1 MCLFFTTL
9 TLWWGL
15 LNRHFSIF
23 FFLTKKRESA
33 YRPADNLSC
42 VRISRFCKALMSL
55 HLRGAFLCEGRGFSI
70 TLGYFINR
78 TAGARFPDLLPPP
91 AVWVCVHMVCVG
103 ECVYVYEHGETKWQT
118 ARALGKL
125 TDLAKLLVTLVNQKP
140 ADCCLSHFFSWKSCL
155 FPVGYWRQRVCFSW
169 GFFLFVFFSS
179 EKRPSRLT
187 APFILYYPAW
197 LLTPGELCSQI
208 DALLLWGCSWN
219 IKLY

>member
-91 AVWVCVHMVCVG
+91 AVWVCVCVCTW
-103 ECVYVYEHGETKWQT
+103 CVWES
-118 ARALGKL
+118 ACMFMSM
-125 TDLAKLLVTLVNQKP
+125 AKLNGRQPELWENWLTWQNYWWLWWTKNLPTAATVIFSPEKAVCFQLDTEGKGSAFLG
-140 ADCCLSHFFSWKSCL
+140 AFFCLFFSQVKKGPLDW
-155 FPVGYWRQRVCFSW
+155 QRLSYCIIRP
-169 GFFLFVFFSS
+169 GF
-179 EKRPSRLT
+179 
-187 APFILYYPAW
+187 
-197 LLTPGELCSQI
+197 
-208 DALLLWGCSWN
+208 
-219 IKLY
+219 